1 MTTQI
6 KVSLG
11 WYERIWTLLEVY
23 EMIDTNF
30 ILQTTLLLTC
40 AKRWSCFEVIVHDSW
55 INIQSQNNL
64 SRCKYHLTSLHFKTD
79 LWWCNN
85 IFMYRGR
92 FLLYFNYILKII
104 YSTWRDLEKCLRLL
118 FHLTLNKIFLVH
130 WTVAGVTGKCQ
141 THQTKCPSDEPH
153 HDSFRD

>member
-40 AKRWSCFEVIVHDSW
+40 AKRWSCFEVIVHDSR

-64 SRCKYHLTSLHFKTD
+64 SRYTYHLRSLHFETD
-79 LWWCNN
+79 LWCCNN
-85 IFMYRGR
+85 KTGR

-104 YSTWRDLEKCLRLL
+104 YSQWRDLQKCLRLL
-118 FHLTLNKIFLVH
+118 FSFDIKQNIVWGKIVIFFVRKYTP
-130 WTVAGVTGKCQ
+130 WFQ
-141 THQTKCPSDEPH
+141 TNLYFSPMRQYWKT
-153 HDSFRD
+153 